1 MHQRVLWATILKTRS
16 LCIDYMLLKLTRL
29 LDHLLGNLLERSL
42 ILINDLQ
49 DVKIRVVLVAHIPE
63 NVLGVT
69 YFILLVSRVKRS
81 VQKLIIA
88 TQ

>member
-1 MHQRVLWATILKTRS
+1 
-16 LCIDYMLLKLTRL
+16 MLLKLTRL

-69 YFILLVSRVKRS
+69 YFILLVS
-81 VQKLIIA
+81 
-88 TQ
+88 

>member
-16 LCIDYMLLKLTRL
+16 LRIDYMLLKLTRL

-63 NVLGVT
+63 DVLGVT
-69 YFILLVSRVKRS
+69 YFILLVS
-81 VQKLIIA
+81 
-88 TQ
+88 